1 MKMMS
6 KEQPTEKDWW
16 KKSVVYQIYPQSFK
30 DTTGNGKGDL
40 NGIIEK
46 LPYLADLG
54 IDVIWLNPIYE
65 SPLVDNGYDIAD
77 YYKINPDYGTM
88 EDFKRLLEEAHRLG
102 IKIIMDLVVN
112 HTSDQHEW
120 FKKSCASRDNAYSD
134 FYIWKDPKED
144 GSAPTNWGSTFGG
157 PAWEYVES
165 RGQYYLHLFAKEQPD
180 LNWENPNVRNAIY
193 EMMKFW
199 FDLGIDGF
207 RMDVIS
213 LISKHQ
219 DWPDA
224 PEDAVYTKSYYIGA
238 SNGPRVHEFLH
249 EMNQKVLSKYN
260 IMTVG
265 ETANTNSDQAILYT
279 DPAREELN
287 MVFHFDHMHLD
298 YGPFGKFSDIR
309 FKMSDLR
316 DVLTEWQNKLENRGW
331 NSLYWSNHDQPR
343 AVTRFGNDT
352 KYRLE
357 SAKMLGTLLHMMKGT
372 PYVYQGEELG
382 MRNVRFTSFDQ
393 YRDIETFGVKK
404 EFEEKGL
411 PESYIK
417 ESIFLKSRDNA
428 RTPMPWNG
436 DKQSG
441 FGFTTGTPW
450 IDFSPDN
457 AEINVE
463 SCLADQNS
471 VFYHYKELIRLRKR
485 YPVVVDGKYEL
496 INPTDSDVYGYTRT
510 LGKQKLVV
518 ICSFAEYKVNYKLP
532 EPLKNRSGK
541 LLLSNYQDTKKA
553 LGDLE
558 LRPYEAVIYLIDES

>member
-1 MKMMS
+1 M
-6 KEQPTEKDWW
+6 EKDWW

-30 DTTGNGKGDL
+30 DTTGSGMGDL

-54 IDVIWLNPIYE
+54 IDVIWLNPIYQ

-77 YYKINPDYGTM
+77 YFNINPEYGTM
-88 EDFKRLLEEAHRLG
+88 DDFKRLLDEAHLLG

-120 FKKSCASRDNAYSD
+120 FKKSCESRDNEYSD

-180 LNWENPNVRNAIY
+180 LNWENPKVRETIY
-193 EMMKFW
+193 DMMKFW
-199 FDLGIDGF
+199 FELGIDGF

-213 LISKHQ
+213 LISKRQ

-224 PEDAVYTKSYYIGA
+224 PKGAVYTKSYYIGA

-249 EMNQKVLSKYN
+249 EMNQEVLSKYN

-279 DPAREELN
+279 DPNRKELD

-298 YGPFGKFSDIR
+298 YGPYGKFSDVR

-316 DVLTEWQNKLENRGW
+316 DVMTEWQCKLEGRGW

-352 KYRLE
+352 NYRVE

-372 PYVYQGEELG
+372 PFIYQGEELG

-393 YRDIETFGVKK
+393 YKDIETFGVKR
-404 EFEEKGL
+404 EFEEHRL
-411 PESYIK
+411 PEAYIK
-417 ESIFLKSRDNA
+417 QSIFLKSRDNA

-436 DKQSG
+436 SEKSG
-441 FGFTTGTPW
+441 FTAGTPW

-457 AEINVE
+457 EWINVE
-463 SCLADQNS
+463 NCLADKDS
-471 VFYHYKELIRLRKR
+471 VYHHYKELIRLRKEL
-485 YPVVVDGKYEL
+485 PVVVDGTYEL
-496 INPTDSDVYGYTRT
+496 IHPTDSDVYGYMRV

-518 ICSFAEYKVNYKLP
+518 ICSFAENKVNYTLP
-532 EPLKNRSGK
+532 EELKKSSGK
-541 LLLSNYQDTKKA
+541 LLLSNYHDTKKE
-553 LGDLE
+553 LDNLE
-558 LRPYEAVIYLIDES
+558 LGPYEAVIYLIEE